1 MLFHCLCSS
10 EYWNE
15 ISTRNGEISKICS
28 GGPGNSL
35 VFGISTPVSNP
46 SKRIIE
52 SRSLLTRKL
61 MFTECFTVTP
71 IASTTNMT
79 RTITE
84 VSPIPST
91 NLAPTPEITVAIMN
105 TIATEAPPTPEL
117 SDEQRVELEELIA
130 RNMV

>member
-1 MLFHCLCSS
+1 MLFHYLCSS

-15 ISTRNGEISKICS
+15 IFTRNGEISNICS

-46 SKRIIE
+46 PKRIIE

-71 IASTTNMT
+71 IANTANMT